1 MITEILR
8 RVGGF
13 FFYYGRLFPYSLCSV
28 VALLSRC
35 AVFGLIVFNYK
46 IIISNLLVVVVA
58 LDYFLASHFV
68 AKIFVL
74 IEKGRRKGVLN
85 KV

>member
-1 MITEILR
+1 MA
-8 RVGGF
+8 V
-13 FFYYGRLFPYSLCSV
+13 FFYYGRLFPYSLCSA
-28 VALLSRC
+28 VALLTRS

-68 AKIFVL
+68 AQIFVL
-74 IEKGRRKGVLN
+74 IEKGMRKGVLN
-85 KV
+85 MV